1 MATFTD
7 LASTIFRG
15 ISHSQQGTPESGT
28 GVPVVK
34 IRDIGDAGIAP
45 VSDLGR
51 VVATGRVTQRTLTE
65 GDIVI
70 AALGRSRKHAV
81 VNAAHAG
88 CLPDAHLL
96 VVRPVDASARERIVA
111 FLGSDAGRESITNA
125 MTGAIIPH
133 LSGSALSTVEVP

>member
-7 LASTIFRG
+7 LASAIFRG
-15 ISHSQQGTPESGT
+15 ISHSQQGKPKPDA

-34 IRDIGDAGIAP
+34 IRDIHGASIAP

-51 VVATGRVTQRTLTE
+51 VVATGRAAQRTLAE
-65 GDIVI
+65 GDIVV

-81 VNAAHAG
+81 VGAAHAG

-96 VVRPVDASARERIVA
+96 VVRPLDASAREQLLA
-111 FLGSDAGRESITNA
+111 FLNSDAGSESIANA
-125 MTGAIIPH
+125 MTGAVIPH
-133 LSGSALSTVEVP
+133 LSGSTLATVEVS